1 MFALIAGLLAIGT
14 GFGKEAWRGWSL
26 VQDAPSFEAIQGTI
40 THARTRSEGK
50 DQVTDVG
57 FAYTIDGTRYEGD
70 NHATANSYR
79 DAMLAS
85 RDVGRY
91 SVNQKITLYVDPHDP
106 ARATLSRDVPA
117 ARALVRT
124 VYAALFYGIAIFSLI
139 TYVRSRK
146 RARVLAHARELE
158 RQRQEEFEQRRL
170 SRKQTA

>member
-1 MFALIAGLLAIGT
+1 MFTIIAGLLAIGT

-26 VQDAPSFEAIQGTI
+26 VKDAPTFEAMQGTI
-40 THARTRSEGK
+40 THARTRSEGQ

-57 FAYTIDGTRYEGD
+57 FAYTIDGKRYEGD

-106 ARATLSRDVPA
+106 SRATLSREVPT
-117 ARALVRT
+117 ARAVVRT
-124 VYAALFYGIAIFSLI
+124 IYAALFYGIAIFSLV

-146 RARVLAHARELE
+146 RARVLAYAKELE
-158 RQRQEEFEQRRL
+158 RQRQDDLEQRRR
-170 SRKQTA
+170 SRKLGE